1 MVYIGEN
8 TRNVHVRIEE
18 QFQIHAMTLNL
29 PITYARTICIR
40 LAGAY
45 SAWPNLFASEESYRR
60 LNDPTMATQ
69 LKHGETLPIG
79 NYLKRKSYMS
89 SGRLFHP
96 EEEILSEKFG
106 FFNFIAI
113 FKTLLAFVIIL
124 LVIVHLK

>member
-1 MVYIGEN
+1 
-8 TRNVHVRIEE
+8 
-18 QFQIHAMTLNL
+18 
-29 PITYARTICIR
+29 
-40 LAGAY
+40 
-45 SAWPNLFASEESYRR
+45 
-60 LNDPTMATQ
+60 MATQ

-124 LVIVHLK
+124 LVIVHLKYKQYW